1 MDVIIMQNTM
11 MLDNKNNSK
20 MVFDIKGSTFERF
33 TKTREMKPR
42 PKFNKILKDN
52 NILAVN
58 K

>member
-11 MLDNKNNSK
+11 MLANKNNSK

-42 PKFNKILKDN
+42 RNFNKILKDN

-58 K
+58 R

>member
-1 MDVIIMQNTM
+1 MQNTM
-11 MLDNKNNSK
+11 MLANKNNSK

-42 PKFNKILKDN
+42 RNFNKILKDN

-58 K
+58 R